1 MKINNNKI
9 KNISTAFI
17 LAGGLGQ
24 RMESD
29 LFPKALIPIET
40 INILSEHLLRLKKL
54 EIENIFISVNKNN
67 TLLKKYINNIS
78 SLNLFDNITIIEE
91 EVCGSGGS
99 LQNLL
104 RKSKFNGLFIC
115 ISVDSYFFFDYGELI
130 HKFVSDTFLV
140 FKKYEEGRYCKDE
153 FYKDNNLFCLAEKNK
168 EKFCYAGLG
177 IFDTA
182 ILNKFNFEEK
192 EFDMCEYLIR
202 IARQKKL
209 KGLEANFPLF
219 NLNNYKEVLTIN
231 SFLGKRKNFINKFC
245 MKGIKCILF
254 DLDFTLID
262 PSQIVI
268 DGINYACEKLN
279 ISKLTQEEI
288 YKKTKYILPRDKV
301 ILLSKELI
309 PDKNDLFVQYYYDYV
324 TDKKPIL
331 YPGAKSLLYFLQ
343 TQNYILGIV
352 TLKSRKLTNNLLS
365 QFNLNN
371 IFKTV
376 ITYDEVSKKKPDP
389 EGLIT
394 AIKNLGINN
403 DECIYIGDDINDA
416 LAAKNCNMD
425 FIGVTTGKT
434 SKEDFYKINEY
445 NVYDNLASIEN
456 KLRQLSLLYQYSK
469 RYPQGVKDMVITSEK
484 IHPDTQNLSYL
495 ILKDIN
501 QGINCLLNADISSLE
516 NILVIKNDIEKL
528 SNIFHEVINKGNKIH
543 LFGCGSSGRLIVLLE
558 RLMIKQKNNLRKNIT
573 FNASGLDTII
583 PRSFADFEDNPNFG
597 IKQLLH
603 VNYSPNDLVITVSGS
618 GTAPFL
624 LEILFYVALNG
635 NIKPVHLF
643 CNTEKELSKRCSE
656 HKIFK
661 DININ
666 KKIIFFTIP
675 CGPMSITGSTRLQAT
690 LVLTICLGCIIF
702 KYNYEKF
709 INDLIAVL
717 KKLDLS
723 QISSLAKSEADIYK
737 KGEKIIYKTD
747 PEHSFIAMMDTT
759 ERTATFNLNPFKNKN
774 DINATDSLCYLN
786 IINTKTS
793 SEALFNIFLRSPN
806 LLEWEEYPRTS
817 YDYFLGFDFSKY
829 DNNIYK
835 YVLNIYNDGEFLVF
849 KNENGEIKFDIPLKN
864 DLEYQ
869 MVYKT
874 IINIYSNVVM
884 GLMKYYEGNVM
895 TNVTASNTKL
905 IGRICYLTEGITN
918 SDNYFLVRDIVF
930 QEVLNLSVNQS
941 IIKNCVNKLKV
952 INFIKKFEKENEK
965 NFLAKFKLIRYLY
978 NKDKNYS
985 NIEKINEGYGNR
997 EYFRIFQKDDKNNF
1011 IAVFYP
1017 DEKSCNEFIYI
1028 SDILNKY
1035 NINIQNIE
1043 KREKNMLILED
1054 LGIEHFK
1061 SENYKDLVEIIISLQ
1076 NIDYKNQSIN
1086 IYSQNLI
1093 YEEMKGFLDNFLIKL
1108 LNIKLENA
1116 EEKYILDF
1124 ISIIPNTLFNS
1135 PNKCF
1140 VHKDMNPSNI
1150 LIKNNKFY
1158 LIDYQNALIGSCYY
1172 DLACLLF
1179 NERELLT
1186 QEQIYKG
1193 IKLFLDKS
1201 KYKNNFNE
1209 EFCFC
1214 VFHRVLKTLG
1224 CFANLYL
1231 INRHSILLIYIK
1243 NCLDIAIFICGVKSE
1258 GDLKHIIENAKEIF
1272 YSKYLEKNLGFK
1284 CCEYNKDLN
1293 LNLIRIITG
1302 NKFFVITGTSSSGK
1316 TTLVKKYGNNFDCI
1330 IIFDE
1335 LLKETMEEHIKNT
1348 YPNEYSF
1355 LQKYFKN
1362 NIWYFIR
1369 HINTKQNPFM
1379 SNYLSPLPKETQEII
1394 KEKLS
1399 KINLLS
1405 QTEYREKTW
1414 NKLIN
1419 MIKAQIE
1426 NKNSILL
1433 DKAYLNEEEYNKLKN
1448 INNNNSPIIILNYAN
1463 LKNLTNTI
1471 KQRNLY
1477 SLKENLCT
1485 EYRHIILNIYMFLKY
1500 YENKNTKE
1508 KYDFIIENEDINNI
1522 IKQIPVIDPYAD
1534 SYHWEKFR
1542 NVDVLKEFKFPL
1554 YMKFP
1559 NFPFIK
1565 NIINVE

>member
-1 MKINNNKI
+1 MKINNNRI

-24 RMESD
+24 RMESG
-29 LFPKALIPIET
+29 LFPKSLIPIET
-40 INILSEHLLRLKKL
+40 INILSDHLLRLKKL
-54 EIENIFISVNKNN
+54 EIEKIFISVNKDNQ
-67 TLLKKYINNIS
+67 LLKKYLNDFS
-78 SLNLFDNITIIEE
+78 ALNLLDNITIIEE

-104 RKSKFNGLFIC
+104 KKSKFNGLFIC

-130 HKFVSDTFLV
+130 HNFVNDTFLL
-140 FKKYEEGRYCKDE
+140 FKKYEEGRYCKDD
-153 FYKDNNLFCLAEKNK
+153 FYKDNSLFCLAEKNK
-168 EKFCYAGLG
+168 EKYCYAGLG
-177 IFDTA
+177 IFDTEL
-182 ILNKFNFEEK
+182 LNKFNFEEK
-192 EFDMCEYLIR
+192 EFDMCEYFIR
-202 IARQKKL
+202 IAKQKKL

-219 NLNNYKEVLTIN
+219 NLNNYKDVLHIN
-231 SFLGKRKNFINKFC
+231 SFLEKRKNFINKFC
-245 MKGIKCILF
+245 IKGIKCILF

-262 PSQIVI
+262 PSKIVI

-279 ISKLTQEEI
+279 ISKLTKEEI

-309 PDKNDLFVQYYYDYV
+309 PDKNELFIQYYYDYI

-331 YPGAKSLLYFLQ
+331 YPGSKSLLYFLQ
-343 TQNYILGIV
+343 SQNYILGIV

-403 DECIYIGDDINDA
+403 NECIYIGDDINDA

-445 NVYDNLASIEN
+445 NIYDNLTLVEN

-484 IHPDTQNLSYL
+484 IHPDTKNLSYL
-495 ILKDIN
+495 ILKDIS
-501 QGINCLLNADISSLE
+501 QGINCLLKADISSLE
-516 NILVIKNDIEKL
+516 NILEIKTDIEKL
-528 SNIFHEVINKGNKIH
+528 SNMCHEVINKGNKIH

-558 RLMIKQKNNLRKNIT
+558 RLMIKQNNNLRNNIT

-603 VNYSPNDLVITVSGS
+603 VNYSPNDLVITISGS

-624 LEILFYVALNG
+624 LEILSYVALNG

-643 CNTEKELSKRCSE
+643 CNTKQELSKRCSE

-690 LVLTICLGCIIF
+690 LVLTICLGCILL
-702 KYNYEKF
+702 KYNYEQF
-709 INDLIAVL
+709 INNIITIL

-723 QISSLAKSEADIYK
+723 QITSLAKNEADIYK

-747 PEHSFIAMMDTT
+747 PDHAFIAMMDTT
-759 ERTATFNLNPFKNKN
+759 ERTATFNLNPFKNNN

-786 IINTKTS
+786 IIGANNS
-793 SEALFNIFLRSPN
+793 SEALFNIFLRKPN

-817 YDYFLGFDFSKY
+817 YEYFLGFDFSKY

-835 YVLNIYNDGEFLVF
+835 YFLNIYNDGKFLVF
-849 KNENGEIKFDIPLKN
+849 KNEKEEIKFDIPLN
-864 DLEYQ
+864 NELEYQ

-874 IINIYSNVVM
+874 IINIYSNIVM

-905 IGRICYLTEGITN
+905 IGRICYLVEGITE
-918 SDNYFLVRDIVF
+918 SDNYFLVRDTVF
-930 QEVLNLSVNQS
+930 HEVLNLSVNQS

-978 NKDKNYS
+978 DSDIKYK
-985 NIEKINEGYGNR
+985 NIEKIEEGYGNK
-997 EYFRIFQKDDKNNF
+997 EYFRIFQEDNKNNF

-1017 DEKSCNEFIYI
+1017 DEKSCNDFIYI
-1028 SDILNKY
+1028 SDILNKN
-1035 NINIQNIE
+1035 NINIQKIE
-1043 KREKNMLILED
+1043 KKENNMLVLED
-1054 LGIEHFK
+1054 LGNEHFK

-1076 NIDYKNQSIN
+1076 NIDYKKEKIK

-1108 LNIKLENA
+1108 LNIKLENT

-1124 ISIIPNTLFNS
+1124 ISKISNTLFNS

-1150 LIKNNKFY
+1150 LVKNNKFY

-1193 IKLFLDKS
+1193 IKLFLEKS

-1209 EFCFC
+1209 EFSFC
-1214 VFHRVLKTLG
+1214 VFHRILKTLG

-1231 INRHSILLIYIK
+1231 INKHSILLTYIK
-1243 NCLDIAIFICGVKSE
+1243 NCLDIAIFISE
-1258 GDLKHIIENAKEIF
+1258 IKQEINLKHIIENAKEKF
-1272 YSKYLEKNLGFK
+1272 YRKYFEKNWEFNY
-1284 CCEYNKDLN
+1284 CEYNKDLN
-1293 LNLIRIITG
+1293 LNLVRIITG
-1302 NKFFVITGTSSSGK
+1302 NKFFVITGNSSSGK
-1316 TTLVKKYGNNFDCI
+1316 TTFSKKYENDFDCV

-1335 LLKETMEEHIKNT
+1335 LLKETTEEHIKKA
-1348 YPNEYSF
+1348 YPKEYSF
-1355 LQKYFKN
+1355 LQKYFKK

-1369 HINTKQNPFM
+1369 HINTKQNPFI
-1379 SNYLSPLPKETQEII
+1379 SNYISSLPQETKEII
-1394 KEKLS
+1394 KENLS

-1405 QTEYREKTW
+1405 QIEYRQKTW
-1414 NKLIN
+1414 DKLIN
-1419 MIKAQIE
+1419 IIKTQIKKE
-1426 NKNSILL
+1426 NSILL
-1433 DKAYLNEEEYNKLKN
+1433 DYAYLKEEEYNKLKN
-1448 INNNNSPIIILNYAN
+1448 INNNNSPIIVLNFID
-1463 LKNLTNTI
+1463 LKNMSNII
-1471 KQRNLY
+1471 KQRNLFA
-1477 SLKENLCT
+1477 LKENLCT

-1500 YENKNTKE
+1500 YENKNIKE
-1508 KYDFIIENEDINNI
+1508 KSDFIIKENEINEI
-1522 IKQIPVIDPYAD
+1522 IKQIPGIDPYAET
-1534 SYHWEKFR
+1534 YHWEKFR
-1542 NVDVLKEFKFPL
+1542 NVDVFKEFKFPL

-1559 NFPFIK
+1559 DFPFIK
-1565 NIINVE
+1565 NIINVK